1 LTLINVIPLQQI
13 NFKNNY
19 MKKLYTS
26 FFLLA
31 FLGISQLSFGQFYD
45 GFAGTGNIGGNCTTV
60 GATADCASNGWLTHS
75 GTVGTINITTGS
87 LSYSGLQASTGDKIH
102 LTGTAALTRD
112 VNAVITVTGNV
123 AYYSA
128 LINVIDSTDLS
139 LTGYDYFLGLAATS
153 GSIPNTVSA
162 FGGRLGIK
170 AVNANKANFRLG
182 ILNTSG
188 GTTGTSFTDCGIDLN
203 YGTTYLVVVKYDKS
217 AAPTTASMWI
227 NPTTLGGAEPAG
239 SLTNNV
245 GTSAFAA
252 FGSVFIR
259 NGYSSTILG
268 GTPNVDIDEI
278 RVGATF
284 AEVTP
289 LATSINEVSDIN
301 VMNVYPNPATNMV
314 TIAAKEA
321 ISHVSIIDFQGRIV
335 QEYDFNNS
343 TEVKLNVSELA
354 NGIYSIVANSAKGN
368 SYSTK
373 LVK

>member
-1 LTLINVIPLQQI
+1 
-13 NFKNNY
+13 

-75 GTVGTINITTGS
+75 GTVGTIDIVSGS
-87 LSYSGLQASTGDKIH
+87 LSYTGLQASTGGKIH

-112 VNAVITVTGNV
+112 VNAVATVTGNV

-128 LINVIDSTDLS
+128 LINVVDSTDLS
-139 LTGYDYFLGLAATS
+139 ITGYDYFLGLAASAGNASVT
-153 GSIPNTVSA
+153 A

-170 AVNANKANFRLG
+170 AVNTNKANFRLG

-217 AAPTTASMWI
+217 TVPTTASLWI
-227 NPTTLGGAEPAG
+227 NPTTLGGADPAG
-239 SLTNNV
+239 SVTNNV
-245 GTSAFAA
+245 GTSTFATFAA
-252 FGSVFIR
+252 VFIR

-278 RVGATF
+278 RVGSTF
-284 AEVTP
+284 ASVTP
-289 LATSINEVSDIN
+289 LSTGINEVSDIS

-321 ISHVSIIDFQGRIV
+321 ISNVSIYDFQGRLV
-335 QEYDFNNS
+335 QQYDFNNS
-343 TEVKLNVSELA
+343 TEVKLNVSELS
-354 NGIYSIVANSAKGN
+354 NGIYSIVANSVKGN
-368 SYSTK
+368 SFSTK